1 MMAERF
7 KLTVWGGSGVAT
19 PELIDALRQEMGD
32 LAINVVLWG
41 RNRRNLELV
50 GGVCRR
56 MAEASGRDLGVSWT
70 TDLDEAAD
78 GAHYVLNQIR
88 VGGMR
93 GRAFDE
99 TFPRDFGIPGEETVG
114 PGGFSNALRTI
125 PVVLE
130 HCRHLEQVAP
140 QAVLL
145 NLTNPSSLVQYAI
158 THYTKVRVLGLCD
171 APVTL
176 MRGIAEL
183 LGVPYEE
190 CYFDY
195 FGMHH
200 FGWVTGVRW
209 NGQDLMPRA
218 LERVEELPKL
228 EVEPELAHAI
238 GAIPH
243 PYLKYYLH
251 PDRML
256 AKTAGRPCRA
266 EELITWQERALESYR
281 YWDSGEKPAVLAQR
295 GAVWYREIIVPV
307 LLSMMRD
314 DGKVYVVNITNNS
327 LVSWL
332 PAEAIVEVPCMVRRA
347 SARPLVPTEV
357 PPDIR
362 AMIQMNCAYEMMAVE
377 AIVEGSYEKALRAL
391 MLNPMVRDYSQ
402 AKGFLDFIWPGSGS
416 SG

>member
-1 MMAERF
+1 MVERF

-19 PELIDALRQEMGD
+19 PELIDALRHEMGD
-32 LAINVVLWG
+32 LAIDVVLWG
-41 RNRRNLELV
+41 RNPEKLELV

-56 MAEASGRDLGVSWT
+56 MAEASGRDLGVTWT
-70 TDLDEAAD
+70 TNPDEAVE

-125 PVVLE
+125 PVVLK

-140 QAVLL
+140 QAILL

-158 THYTKVRVLGLCD
+158 TRYSKVHVLGLCD

-190 CYFDY
+190 CAFGY

-200 FGWVTGVRW
+200 FGWVTGVWW

-218 LERVEELPKL
+218 LERIEDLPKL
-228 EVEPELAHAI
+228 EVEPELVRAM
-238 GAIPH
+238 GAVPH

-256 AKTAGRPCRA
+256 AKTMGRPCRA
-266 EELITWQERALESYR
+266 EELIAWQERALEFYR
-281 YWDSGEKPAVLAQR
+281 RWDSGEKPAILAQR
-295 GAVWYREIIVPV
+295 GAVWYQEIIVPA

-314 DGKVYVVNITNNS
+314 DGRTYVVNVTNNG

-332 PAEAIVEVPCMVRRA
+332 PPEAIIEVPCTVGRVGA
-347 SARPLVPTEV
+347 NPLAPADVPL
-357 PPDIR
+357 DIR
-362 AMIQMNCAYEMMAVE
+362 AMIQVNCAYEMMAVE

-391 MLNPMVRDYSQ
+391 MLNSMVRDYRQ
-402 AKGFLDFIWPGSGS
+402 AKGILEFIWPKE
-416 SG
+416 

>member
-1 MMAERF
+1 MVERF

-19 PELIDALRQEMGD
+19 PELIDALRHEMGD
-32 LAINVVLWG
+32 LAIDVVLWG
-41 RNRRNLELV
+41 RNPEKLELV

-56 MAEASGRDLGVSWT
+56 MAEASGRDLGVTWT
-70 TDLDEAAD
+70 TNPDEAVE

-88 VGGMR
+88 VGGMS

-125 PVVLE
+125 PVVLK

-140 QAVLL
+140 QAILL

-158 THYTKVRVLGLCD
+158 TRYSKVHVLGLCD

-190 CYFDY
+190 CSFDY

-200 FGWVTGVRW
+200 FGWVTGVWW

-218 LERVEELPKL
+218 LERIEDLPKL
-228 EVEPELAHAI
+228 EVEPELVRAM
-238 GAIPH
+238 GAVPH

-256 AKTAGRPCRA
+256 AKTMGRPCRA
-266 EELITWQERALESYR
+266 EELIAWQERALEFYR
-281 YWDSGEKPAVLAQR
+281 RWDSGEKPAILAQR
-295 GAVWYREIIVPV
+295 GAVWYQEIIVPA

-314 DGKVYVVNITNNS
+314 DGRTYVVNVTNNG

-332 PAEAIVEVPCMVRRA
+332 PPEAIIEVPCTVGRA
-347 SARPLVPTEV
+347 GAHPLAPADV

-362 AMIQMNCAYEMMAVE
+362 AMIQVNCAYEIMAVE

-391 MLNPMVRDYSQ
+391 MLNPMVRDYRQ
-402 AKGFLDFIWPGSGS
+402 AKGILEFIWPER
-416 SG
+416 